1 MINYLMIQES
11 GLTIQTPLS
20 LPFSIRRFVS
30 DSETA
35 FYRVI
40 MPIILVS
47 VYRKFNVNYY
57 LNMAKNYISKIFR
70 RERNSRSSDWVWF
83 IIYLFDWEG
92 LKIALWILFRMNED
106 LTDAQIRSI
115 CEKNGIKVGPLTS
128 STRKIYLKKIEKIQ
142 STVDTKSDSIE
153 TILEKG
159 LRSVFYP
166 RWPYYHSESTH
177 EKRTC

>member
-1 MINYLMIQES
+1 MIQES

-40 MPIILVS
+40 MPILLVS

-142 STVDTKSDSIE
+142 STADTKSDSIE

-159 LRSVFYP
+159 LHSVFLNP
-166 RWPYYHSESTH
+166 RWPYYHSQSTH

>member
-1 MINYLMIQES
+1 MKPEGNIKLIRVQSENGEPVKKEATFDDIIMLVFFLNQDPKCKDSRYKVGQRLFVGKDSPISDEGGLSIKIYRINGLILKKARRLAVMINYLMIQES

-70 RERNSRSSDWVWF
+70 RERNSLSSD
-83 IIYLFDWEG
+83 
-92 LKIALWILFRMNED
+92 
-106 LTDAQIRSI
+106 
-115 CEKNGIKVGPLTS
+115 
-128 STRKIYLKKIEKIQ
+128 
-142 STVDTKSDSIE
+142 
-153 TILEKG
+153 
-159 LRSVFYP
+159 
-166 RWPYYHSESTH
+166 
-177 EKRTC
+177 